1 MKIIIYVIA
10 AIIAFSSTAFA
21 EKPEYTVYRTT
32 GGIVVDGI
40 LDEED
45 WKNAPSFGDFK
56 FPWWENGAKE
66 QTEAKMLWD
75 GKFLYLSFKCDDSH
89 IWAEYFDHNSA
100 TCRDDCAEIFWSP
113 APVTDKGYYMF
124 EMNCI
129 GNVLSVCN
137 DLKKDILQ
145 NKILL
150 PHIAQTIQGTVNN
163 DDDKD
168 SGWILEVAIRFGD
181 YTTLTDDA
189 TPKSGD
195 IWKIGLNRCGG
206 KTNQQYSQWSPSQTD
221 RPNFHKPEDFG
232 TIHFSA
238 KPVR

>member
-1 MKIIIYVIA
+1 MKTTVIAIIIMAV
-10 AIIAFSSTAFA
+10 FSSIVYA
-21 EKPEYTVYRTT
+21 EKPEYTVYRTA
-32 GGIVVDGI
+32 GEISVDGI

-45 WKNAPSFGDFK
+45 WKAAPSFGDFK
-56 FPWWENGAKE
+56 FPWWKEGVKE
-66 QTEAKMLWD
+66 QTDARMLWD
-75 GKFLYLSFKCDDSH
+75 DKFLYLSFKCDDRH

-113 APVTDKGYYMF
+113 APVTGKGYYMF

-137 DLKKDILQ
+137 DYKKNILD

-150 PHIAQTIQGTVNN
+150 PHIAQTIKGSVNN
-163 DDDKD
+163 DDDD
-168 SGWILEVAIRFGD
+168 DTGWILEVAIRYSD
-181 YTTLTDDA
+181 YTTLSSDA
-189 TPKSGD
+189 TPKNGD

-206 KTNQQYSQWSPSQTD
+206 KTNEQFSQWSPSQTD

-232 TIHFSA
+232 TIHFST
-238 KPVR
+238 KRVR